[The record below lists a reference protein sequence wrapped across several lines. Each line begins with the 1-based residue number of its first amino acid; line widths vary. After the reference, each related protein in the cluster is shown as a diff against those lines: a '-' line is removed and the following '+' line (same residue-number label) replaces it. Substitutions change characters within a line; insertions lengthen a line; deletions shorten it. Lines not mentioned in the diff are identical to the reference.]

1 MDPKLKEIIDG
12 LPDKPPR
19 SRLQPYYE
27 FITELRRRGRTYRDI
42 AQVLAEK
49 CQLQVT
55 ASGVHD
61 FVRTRSKAKR
71 RPGGRSNSRKGEQ
84 RVLSSAP
91 RIKTAVQDRVLAPT
105 PDDEVARKIATLKG
119 RKVDAKRISDR
130 FHFDV
135 NEPLRLTKAEK
146 KQ

>member
-1 MDPKLKEIIDG
+1 MDPKFKEIIDG

-19 SRLQPYYE
+19 SRLQPYFE
-27 FITELRRRGRTYRDI
+27 LIEELRRRGRTYRDI
-42 AQVLAEK
+42 AQVLAKK
-49 CQLQVT
+49 CELQVT

-61 FVRTRSKAKR
+61 FVRTRSQTIR

-91 RIKTAVQDRVLAPT
+91 RITTAVRDPVLAPA
-105 PDDEVARKIATLKG
+105 PEDEVARKIATLKD
-119 RKVDAKRISDR
+119 RELDAKRISER

-135 NEPLRLTKAEK
+135 NEPLRLMKAEK